1 MRQVNYVFDAVGAA
15 SELAQAMKIDRLSK
29 QRAQW
34 RRIALASFGLFMA
47 SVIGNIVL
55 ILGR

>member
-1 MRQVNYVFDAVGAA
+1 MQQANYTEFDRQYMRESVTAIIV
-15 SELAQAMKIDRLSK
+15 
-29 QRAQW
+29 RAERCRKW
-34 RRIALASFGLFMA
+34 RRLALVSFGLFMA

>member
-1 MRQVNYVFDAVGAA
+1 MRQVNYIFDEQAA
-15 SELAQAMKIDRLSK
+15 AMEVATTMTIHRLSR

-34 RRIALASFGLFMA
+34 RRLALVSFGLFMA

-55 ILGR
+55 FLGR